1 MSTHP
6 PAPSAITG
14 IVGARDALVKASL
27 TRFRVM
33 AWVVGVMLILL
44 VLVAMPLKY
53 LADSPGLT
61 ELIALPHGFLY
72 AIYLL
77 CSLDL
82 AAKARWSFRR
92 TVLVM
97 LAGTIPFLSFV
108 AERKVTQE
116 VEAVAL

>member
-1 MSTHP
+1 MRT
-6 PAPSAITG
+6 
-14 IVGARDALVKASL
+14 SL
-27 TRFRVM
+27 IRFRVM

-53 LADSPGLT
+53 LAGSPGLT

-77 CSLDL
+77 CTLDL
-82 AAKARWSFRR
+82 GTKSAWPFRR

-108 AERKVTQE
+108 AERKVTRELSRMPVNDQ
-116 VEAVAL
+116 VT